1 MISGTDNAI
10 RNPEG
15 IWINSNVFRE
25 EAIAFKKNGY
35 YCPDMPN
42 SYGWIEY
49 WDEQLK
55 RCKEGYSV
63 GGVRITGHHYFYL
76 NFVEIMLVGENTNS
90 KKATK
95 VSSTPAFWD
104 GDYNYFWALDLAR
117 EGATREFVDGLHL
130 DFKVDDKYLSGG
142 HHMIVGKSRRKG
154 YSYKN
159 AAICANMVNSEPD
172 TLVILGAFD
181 KKYLYPRG
189 TMGMASSY
197 LDHINSHTA
206 WTKAREYV
214 DKQEHRK
221 LSYVRI
227 KNGVKIE
234 EGYKSELMAITFKD
248 NPDAARGKDAKLL
261 LFEEAGK
268 FPNLADSFV
277 ATKEG
282 LGAGKYTTGQMIIFG
297 CVCAGTKVY
306 TNNGKVVNIEDL
318 KQEDGIVG
326 YNGDSIQKQDINW
339 FKPPA
344 KKNCYRIITTGN
356 NIIECS
362 DDHPLL
368 SSRRSERSSFKNNSN
383 VFKYSF
389 KKAESIQIGD
399 YIARI
404 LQIPIF
410 GDTYYNHARLTGLML
425 TDGYFKGMSVCVDDD
440 NTRNFIKEN
449 YSCTIRQEFTTSNGE
464 LFTDFYI
471 RGMRDYFR
479 SNNLYNKTKE
489 KKCLPDNIDS
499 YDKRSLSELIAGLFD
514 GDGNVNFSESKNKT
528 RIVLTN
534 ISLTLLEQVK
544 YQLLKFGIHCNIYK
558 ENRNGEP
565 SEGYEGQKD
574 YIYRLYIG
582 KDKDI
587 ELFKINIPIIHS
599 KKIRTLSNFEKGN
612 RNFNSHLSTYIKD
625 GTHDYIKEDSILN
638 DITFERVTKI
648 ECIGEQEVYNLN
660 ASGYHNYIANGFIT
674 ANTGGDMESGTV
686 DFARMFYNPEEF
698 DLMPFV
704 NRWDDNATNSYCG
717 FFHPDYMNLEGFYDE
732 QGNSD
737 KEAAIKYE
745 VDKRNQLRNAA
756 SSSASLQQRVQERP
770 HKPSEAFLMV
780 STNDFPIQELQQQLN
795 LVKRENLNLKKG
807 QPVILTRR
815 EDGGIQSNPILDNS
829 VSPIWEYA
837 IKQEDITGCPVI
849 YEYPVNNA
857 PDGLYKIGYD
867 PYRQDQAENSTS
879 LGAAYVYKGFMR
891 GQPTYDCIVASY
903 IGRPNTS
910 DDFHRNLEMLSELYN
925 AEIGFENEVTSVKSY
940 FQRRKKLH
948 LLALQPD
955 RVISTNIKNSKV
967 SRVYGIHMVEKLK
980 DAGEKYIK
988 RWLLTEKN
996 IDENGETILNLQT
1009 IYDPGLLEE
1018 LIQYNRKGNF
1028 DRISAFIILQ
1038 MYLEEE
1044 EEDKIY
1050 ERNNYD
1056 VIKEMEAFT
1065 KNLFK
1070 K

>member
-42 SYGWIEY
+42 SYGWIDY
-49 WDEQLK
+49 WDEQLR

-104 GDYNYFWALDLAR
+104 GDYNYFWALDIAR
-117 EGATREFVDGLHL
+117 EGATRKFVDGLYL
-130 DFKVDDKYLSGG
+130 DFRVDDKYLSGG

-261 LFEEAGK
+261 LLEESGK

-282 LGAGKYTTGQMIIFG
+282 LGAGKYITGQMIIFG
-297 CVCAGTKVY
+297 
-306 TNNGKVVNIEDL
+306 
-318 KQEDGIVG
+318 
-326 YNGDSIQKQDINW
+326 
-339 FKPPA
+339 
-344 KKNCYRIITTGN
+344 
-356 NIIECS
+356 
-362 DDHPLL
+362 
-368 SSRRSERSSFKNNSN
+368 
-383 VFKYSF
+383 
-389 KKAESIQIGD
+389 
-399 YIARI
+399 
-404 LQIPIF
+404 
-410 GDTYYNHARLTGLML
+410 
-425 TDGYFKGMSVCVDDD
+425 
-440 NTRNFIKEN
+440 
-449 YSCTIRQEFTTSNGE
+449 
-464 LFTDFYI
+464 
-471 RGMRDYFR
+471 
-479 SNNLYNKTKE
+479 
-489 KKCLPDNIDS
+489 
-499 YDKRSLSELIAGLFD
+499 
-514 GDGNVNFSESKNKT
+514 
-528 RIVLTN
+528 
-534 ISLTLLEQVK
+534 
-544 YQLLKFGIHCNIYK
+544 
-558 ENRNGEP
+558 
-565 SEGYEGQKD
+565 
-574 YIYRLYIG
+574 
-582 KDKDI
+582 
-587 ELFKINIPIIHS
+587 
-599 KKIRTLSNFEKGN
+599 
-612 RNFNSHLSTYIKD
+612 
-625 GTHDYIKEDSILN
+625 
-638 DITFERVTKI
+638 
-648 ECIGEQEVYNLN
+648 
-660 ASGYHNYIANGFIT
+660 
-674 ANTGGDMESGTV
+674 TGGDMENGTV

-704 NRWDDNATNSYCG
+704 NIWDDNATNSYCG

-745 VDKRNQLRNAA
+745 VDKRNQLRSAA

-807 QPVILTRR
+807 QSVILTRR
-815 EDGGIQSNPILDNS
+815 EDGGIQSNPILDDS
-829 VSPIWEYA
+829 VSPVWEYA

-1050 ERNNYD
+1050 EKNNYD